1 MSDLISHKEYSARYG
16 LKQALN
22 DMDVAQQIAEEKYRK
37 LVKREILWS
46 EMNDINRLILEMRLW
61 ISLKPSELCH

>member
-22 DMDVAQQIAEEKYRK
+22 DMAAAQQIAEKKYRT
-37 LVKREILWS
+37 LVNRDILWS
-46 EMNDINRLILEMRLW
+46 EMNDINRLILELRLW
-61 ISLKPSELCH
+61 ISLKPSDLHH